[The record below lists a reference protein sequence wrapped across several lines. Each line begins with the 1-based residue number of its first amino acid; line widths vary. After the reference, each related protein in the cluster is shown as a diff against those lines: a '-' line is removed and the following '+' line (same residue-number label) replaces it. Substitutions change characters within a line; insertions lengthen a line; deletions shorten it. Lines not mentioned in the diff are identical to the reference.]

1 MTIYKV
7 TVDSRGRFTL
17 PRGVRDALGLRPGDR
32 YILTSQDD
40 GSVALTKGEP
50 ATEESDVKRTL
61 DSKG

>member
-17 PRGVRDALGLRPGDR
+17 PRGVRDALGLRPGDP
-32 YILTSQDD
+32 YTLTTQDD

-50 ATEESDVKRTL
+50 AEEESDVKRPF
-61 DSKG
+61 SPKG